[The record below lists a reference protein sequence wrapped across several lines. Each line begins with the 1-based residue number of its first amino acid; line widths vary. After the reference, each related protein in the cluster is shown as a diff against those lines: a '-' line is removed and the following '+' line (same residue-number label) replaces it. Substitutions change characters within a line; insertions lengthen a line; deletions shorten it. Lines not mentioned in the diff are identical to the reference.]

1 MPRKFFLPLT
11 VLLGA
16 LNCVAQTMPVPAQQA
31 LVTRYCAGCH
41 NDKLKSGGFSFTRVD
56 LAHPE
61 SNLDQAERVIRK
73 LRAGMMP
80 PIGLPRPEGDGLVS
94 FAASLESEIDAA
106 AAAHPNPGR
115 PALHRLNRTEYHNS
129 IRDLLNVDID
139 PSTLLPP
146 DDMSH
151 GFDNMADVLTIS
163 PALMEGYI
171 RAASRVAS
179 EAVGDPSMTAAMVTY
194 KIPRVISQNEHIE
207 GTPIGTRG
215 GHSVVHNFPADG
227 EYSLRVTF
235 YYSLD
240 GPLYGRL
247 QAKDQKVEFSVDGE
261 RVALMDINPAMV
273 LTDDIR
279 TPNIPIKAGPH
290 RIAAAFIQNFD
301 GMVEDVVSPPG
312 LSLVDLNI
320 AQYPGLT
327 PLPHLHDLS
336 ISGPFKPTGVSE
348 TPSRARIFT
357 CRPKSGADEIPCAKK
372 IIGTLARQ
380 AYRRPVSDT
389 DVEDLLSFYQRGRNG
404 KGFDSGI
411 RTAVQ
416 AMIASPEFVFRFER
430 TPAGAAA
437 GANHRV
443 SDLELASRL
452 SYFLWSSAPDNEL
465 ISVAAQSRLKDPAV
479 LEAQVRRMLADPKA
493 WALTANFAS
502 EWLHLQNLKD
512 AQPDAYLY
520 PSFNRNLADSMRKET
535 EFFFASVIREDRSVM
550 DLLTAN
556 YTFVDESLAKHYGI
570 PGVLGT
576 NFRRVEIPDANRRG
590 LLGQASILTL
600 TSVSN
605 RTSPVQRGKYVLE
618 VLFGVAP
625 PTPPPN
631 VPPFP
636 ENKGDTAMLSVRQRQ
651 EQHRA
656 NEPCRSCHAAIDP
669 IGFSLENFDPTG
681 AWRIKD
687 AGFPIDAKGKLF
699 DGSELGGPDGLR
711 SALLN
716 HSDSFLGTFTES
728 LLAYGLGRVIDN
740 TDMPV
745 VRAIRHD
752 AAAHNNRFS
761 AYIMAI
767 VKSTPFQM
775 RRAETETLH

>member
-1 MPRKFFLPLT
+1 
-11 VLLGA
+11 
-16 LNCVAQTMPVPAQQA
+16 MPVPAQQA
-31 LVTRYCAGCH
+31 LVSRYCAGCH
-41 NDKLKSGGFSFTRVD
+41 NDKLKSGGFSFTKLD

-61 SNLDQAERVIRK
+61 LNADQAERVIRK

-80 PIGLPRPEGDGLVS
+80 PIGLPHPEGNGLVS
-94 FAASLESEIDAA
+94 FAASLESEIDAVA
-106 AAAHPNPGR
+106 ALHPNPGR
-115 PALHRLNRTEYHNS
+115 PALHRLNRTEYRNS

-139 PSTLLPP
+139 PSTFLPP

-179 EAVGDPSMTAAMVTY
+179 EAVGDPTMTAAMVTY

-207 GTPIGTRG
+207 GTPMGTRG
-215 GHSVVHNFPADG
+215 GHAVMHNFPADG

-240 GPLYGRL
+240 GPLYGRV
-247 QAKDQKVEFSVDGE
+247 QAKEQKVEFSVDGE
-261 RVALMDINPAMV
+261 RVALMDINPSMV

-389 DVEDLLSFYQRGRNG
+389 DVEELLSFYQRGRNG
-404 KGFDSGI
+404 KDFDSGI

-430 TPAGAAA
+430 TPAGAAV

-452 SYFLWSSAPDNEL
+452 SYFLWSSAPDSEL
-465 ISVAAQSRLKDPAV
+465 IAVAGQNRLKDPAV
-479 LEAQVRRMLADPKA
+479 MEAQVRRMLADPKA

-502 EWLHLQNLKD
+502 EWLHLQNLRD

-520 PSFNRNLADSMRKET
+520 PAFNRNLADSMRKET
-535 EFFFASVIREDRSVM
+535 ELFFASVIREDRNVM

-556 YTFVDESLAKHYGI
+556 YTFVDENLAKHYGI

-576 NFRRVEIPDANRRG
+576 NFRRVDIPDANRRG

-636 ENKGDTAMLSVRQRQ
+636 ENKGDTALLSVRQRQ

-669 IGFSLENFDPTG
+669 IGFSLENYDPTG

-687 AGFPIDAKGKLF
+687 AGFPIDAQGKLF
-699 DGSELGGPDGLR
+699 DGSELGGPNGLR
-711 SALLN
+711 AALLN

-745 VRAIRHD
+745 VRAIRHE
-752 AAAHNNRFS
+752 AADHNNRFS
-761 AYIMAI
+761 AYVMAI